1 MPELELF
8 ENLNFLDPDCPAYVK
23 TGRRNGFQRI
33 YSAHWHGQLEMHYIV
48 SGAADMY
55 LGQECLS
62 VRGGDLVIVNSNR
75 LHSAYCTQP
84 PYESRVVILE
94 VGDFSAELAK
104 KNLLYTQLVRDDPV
118 VADYFTRL
126 YREMDQKTEGYKS
139 MCRGILTELLVYLSR
154 NYAEDALPERSTAA
168 QKRNLER
175 LNAVLSYIEANYH
188 QPITVPQLA
197 QIACLSED
205 RFGHLFREGVGQP
218 PMKYINAIRL
228 SKAMGLLK
236 TGEHS
241 VTDVASA
248 VGFQDYNHFG
258 RLFRKHYGCTP
269 SQVKRDNNSGNI

>member
-8 ENLNFLDPDCPAYVK
+8 ENLNFVDPDCPAYVQ
-23 TGRRNGFQRI
+23 TGRRDGYQRI

-48 SGAADMY
+48 SGAADVY
-55 LGQECLS
+55 LAQECLS
-62 VRGGDLVIVNSNR
+62 VRAGDLVVVNSNR

-94 VGDFSAELAK
+94 VVDFSAELAK
-104 KNLLYTQLVRDDPV
+104 KNLVFTQLVRDDPV
-118 VADYFTRL
+118 VADYFSRL
-126 YREMDQKTEGYKS
+126 SREMTGDDVGCKS

-154 NYAEDALPERSTAA
+154 NYVEEALPEGRTAA

-175 LNAVLSYIEANYH
+175 LNAVLSYIERNYH

-205 RFGHLFREGVGQP
+205 RFGHLFREGVGQS

-241 VTDVASA
+241 VTDVAAA

-269 SQVKRDNNSGNI
+269 SQIKRAKNSGNI